1 MKRLW
6 SAAWPLL
13 ITTNLLWAGNI
24 VLARGIAGEVPP
36 IAMAY
41 YRWTGAFLISLP
53 FAWRL
58 LRRDAW
64 LIRRHWR
71 ILLILAASGIATYN
85 AMIYVAVQTTTALN
99 VLLLQSASPLII
111 LIWLFLIFQERP
123 SLRQAIGVLLSLC
136 GVAAIASRGSLAA
149 LTQLKLNHGD
159 SIVLIAVAIYAFYCA
174 MFRRRPPMH
183 PLSLLTTI
191 MGFGSCMILPFFLW
205 ERAAG
210 GHITGGTGAYL
221 AIGYM
226 MIFPSFIAYFL
237 FNRGIELIGAGLA
250 GQSQHLMPLFGSLLA
265 VVFLGERIHLYHLIG
280 IGLIGAGI
288 LLASVST
295 TRLQSSNKRGA
306 IETA

>member
-13 ITTNLLWAGNI
+13 VTTNLLWAGNI
-24 VLARGIAGEVPP
+24 VLARGITGQVPP

-53 FAWRL
+53 FAWPL

-71 ILLILAASGIATYN
+71 IMLILAASGIATYN

-111 LIWLFLIFQERP
+111 LIWLFLLFHERP
-123 SLRQAIGVLLSLC
+123 TLRQAIGVLLSLG
-136 GVAAIASRGSLAA
+136 GVAAIASRGSLTT
-149 LTQLKLNHGD
+149 LMQLKLNRGD
-159 SIVLIAVAIYAFYCA
+159 TIVLIAVAVYALYCA

-183 PLSLLTTI
+183 PLSLLTAL
-191 MGFGSCMILPFFLW
+191 MGIGSCMILPFFLW

-210 GHITGGTGAYL
+210 GHISGGTGAYL

-265 VVFLGERIHLYHLIG
+265 VVFLGERIHIYHLVG

-295 TRLQSSNKRGA
+295 KRRQTRGNPRL